1 MQKKNNRQSSD
12 KNTKSGTE
20 DTSKL
25 SWNDSKEEKLSDFM
39 SDFGDKMDQDYDE
52 YIGDEQLKT
61 RAGEEYPD
69 IFKDGKMKLV
79 DDSDKDADESE
90 SIDIGWD
97 PELKKKYDYQVVS
110 IFNYNDDDAEQ
121 HITYLFCVHDNQPIV
136 LVDQTTNG
144 NYIAVKETANKDV
157 KSVFADIINGDDT
170 DDD

>member
-1 MQKKNNRQSSD
+1 
-12 KNTKSGTE
+12 
-20 DTSKL
+20 
-25 SWNDSKEEKLSDFM
+25 
-39 SDFGDKMDQDYDE
+39 
-52 YIGDEQLKT
+52 
-61 RAGEEYPD
+61 
-69 IFKDGKMKLV
+69 MKLV